1 MNISSA
7 NISPIIRLPTANN
20 DQRQTFDRG
29 RGRADVENDFVDSRR
44 TQQESAEYAL
54 RGEFLESVKND
65 KRYKPQFNQEIDPQN
80 REAIAYYQAA
90 SVARTESEAMGK
102 LVDRFI

>member
-1 MNISSA
+1 MNVSSA
-7 NISPIIRLPTANN
+7 NISPIIRLPTASN
-20 DQRQTFDRG
+20 DQRQTFD

-44 TQQESAEYAL
+44 TRQESAEYAL

-90 SVARTESEAMGK
+90 SVVQTESEAMGK
-102 LVDRFI
+102 LIDRFI